1 MAPGACIRGSDTKN
15 YQKCD
20 INLFL
25 DFLKVDVS
33 GIFRVCVNNETQVLL
48 KVFSMDL

>member
-1 MAPGACIRGSDTKN
+1 MAPGACIRGSNTKN
-15 YQKCD
+15 DQKCD

-33 GIFRVCVNNETQVLL
+33 GIFRVCVNHETQVLL